1 MRICSPLIS
10 LVAAVISQFTLSGF
24 AGTPEALNPV
34 RWDALPPIPDA
45 HGFAGPFAGMVGED
59 LIVAGGANFPEA
71 PPWEGGSKVWH
82 DGIYVLP
89 AGAGEWQV
97 SKVRLPQA
105 LAYGVSI
112 SLPQRGSIVFLGG
125 SDQENAPTTSA
136 MELRRG
142 GSGLEFVNLPEL
154 PIPLAESSGVALN
167 NVLYLFSGRSNEGT
181 AKKAYRLVLD
191 AADPFWEEL
200 PWPAGARGRMHSVA
214 GVRDGKVYLIAGRDT
229 MSNEPMEH
237 PGDRMEPHGLDFLRD
252 AYRLDPSTMEWT
264 RLADL
269 PHGLSAAPATAV
281 AAGSSHLLVLGGV
294 NVEFLKQQL
303 AARPEL
309 NGQGNEHP
317 GFPRTVWAYH
327 TITDTWMAADRIPEE
342 LAAPVTVPVVMTGDR
357 SFVVPSGE
365 IKPGVRTVQVAAGEV
380 KAKRAPFGMINW
392 IVVGGYLLTMVGIG
406 YWFMKRESA
415 ATTEAYFRGGQRV
428 PWWVAGLSIFA
439 TMLSAITFMGVPAKA
454 YNENFNA
461 WIGQCSIILI
471 VPLVVIF
478 YLPFFRR
485 LNITSAYEF
494 LEQRFNLASRLV
506 ASALFTLF
514 HLGRIAI
521 VLYLPALALSSVTDI
536 NIFVA
541 ILAIGVLC
549 IIYTV
554 MGGIEAVVWTDAIQ
568 AIVLLSGALLCLI
581 IIVVR
586 MDGGVGEIYAI
597 ASADSKL
604 VVADWRTL
612 DFGSATN
619 SGWVIFLGFLFAGLP
634 AYTGGQDVVQ
644 RYVTTATEKEAARA
658 LWFNIPISV
667 VGSFLFYALGTALYA
682 FYKTQPEQL
691 DVTLE
696 RTDGILPFFIL
707 QNLPV
712 GIAGLIVAAI
722 FAAAQSTISSSLNSV
737 AAAFVTDFYGRVL
750 KPNSDDK
757 RRLRVARDV
766 VVVLGV
772 VGIGLAAWIAAGGM
786 KSAFDA
792 YNTFIG
798 MALGPVG
805 GMFFLGVFAKR
816 AGGASAL
823 IGASVGFIAV
833 LAVHFVR
840 QSGAIDLWPVLNGL
854 ISFVVTVVV
863 GAVAGIAI
871 KWKKS

>member
-1 MRICSPLIS
+1 MRDSLIK
-10 LVAAVISQFTLSGF
+10 LIATVFGVLILAFPSQ
-24 AGTPEALNPV
+24 AGGPIE
-34 RWDALPPIPDA
+34 WKSLPPIPDA
-45 HGFAGPFAGMVGED
+45 HGFAGPYAGIVEGKF
-59 LIVAGGANFPEA
+59 IVAGGANFPEA
-71 PPWEGGSKVWH
+71 PPWEGGTKVWH
-82 DGIYVLP
+82 DGVFAFMPETETWMKSKSGLP
-89 AGAGEWQV
+89 N
-97 SKVRLPQA
+97 A

-112 SLPQRGSIVFLGG
+112 TLPSRGSMVMLGG
-125 SDQENAPTTSA
+125 SDQDNQPTTSA
-136 MELRRG
+136 VEL
-142 GSGLEFVNLPEL
+142 SFVEGEIVFTDLPSL
-154 PIPLAESSGVALN
+154 PIPLTESSGVALGN
-167 NVLYLFSGRSNEGT
+167 AIYLFSGRTMEGT
-181 AKKAYRLVLD
+181 AKAAFRLDLE
-191 AADPFWEEL
+191 ASELEWESL
-200 PWPAGARGRMHSVA
+200 PWPKGARGRMHSVA
-214 GVRDGKVYLIAGRDT
+214 GTRDGKAYLFAGRDV
-229 MSNEPMEH
+229 MSEGALEH
-237 PGDRMEPHGLDFLRD
+237 PEDRMAPHELDFQRD
-252 AYRLDPSTMEWT
+252 GYRFDPATNEWE

-269 PHGLSAAPATAV
+269 PHGLSAAPSQAV
-281 AAGSSHLLVLGGV
+281 SAGNSHLLVLGGV
-294 NVEFLKQQL
+294 NVEFLKEQL
-303 AARPEL
+303 AARPKL
-309 NGQGNEHP
+309 NGQGHEHP

-327 TITDTWMAADRIPEE
+327 TITDTWVAADQIPDE
-342 LAAPVTVPVVMTGDR
+342 LAAPVTVPVVMTGENT
-357 SFVVPSGE
+357 FVIPSGE
-365 IKPGVRTVQVAAGEV
+365 IKPGVRITQVAAGEV
-380 KAKRAPFGMINW
+380 KANRASFGVINW
-392 IVVGGYLLTMVGIG
+392 MVVSGYLFTMVGIG

-415 ATTEAYFRGGQRV
+415 ASTEAYFRGSQRV

-439 TMLSAITFMGVPAKA
+439 TMLSAITFMAVPAKA
-454 YNENFNA
+454 YGENFNA

-485 LNITSAYEF
+485 LNLTSAYEF
-494 LEQRFNLASRLV
+494 MEQRFNLASRLV
-506 ASALFTLF
+506 ASALFMLF

-521 VLYLPALALSSVTDI
+521 VLYLPALALSSATDI

-549 IIYTV
+549 IVYTV

-568 AIVLLSGALLCLI
+568 AIVLVCGALLCLI
-581 IIVVR
+581 IVVLR
-586 MDGGVGEIYAI
+586 MEGGVGEIYEI

-604 VVADWRTL
+604 MVADWRTM
-612 DFGSATN
+612 DFSSATN

-634 AYTGGQDVVQ
+634 AYTAGQDVVQ

-682 FYKTQPEQL
+682 FYKTQPDQL

-737 AAAFVTDFYGRVL
+737 ATAFVTDFYGRVM
-750 KPNSDDK
+750 KPTSDDK
-757 RRLRVARDV
+757 QRLRVARDV

-786 KSAFDA
+786 QSAFDA

-816 AGGASAL
+816 AGGSSAL
-823 IGASVGFIAV
+823 VGALVGFLTV
-833 LAVHFVR
+833 LTIHFVR
-840 QSGAIDLWPVLNGL
+840 QAGAIDLWPVLNGL

-863 GAVAGIAI
+863 GAVVSFGS
-871 KWKKS
+871 KKEIS

>member
-1 MRICSPLIS
+1 MRRWVTIFLG
-10 LVAAVISQFTLSGF
+10 VTVIQFATLGL
-24 AGTPEALNPV
+24 AGSPEAGASIEWKTLP
-34 RWDALPPIPDA
+34 ALPDD
-45 HGFAGPFAGMVGED
+45 HGFAGPYAGVVGD
-59 LIVAGGANFPEA
+59 TLMVAGGANFPAA
-71 PPWEGGSKVWH
+71 PPWENGKKVWH
-82 DGIYVLP
+82 DRVFLFSSDT
-89 AGAGEWQV
+89 ETWQV
-97 SKVRLPQA
+97 SETRLPQA
-105 LAYGVSI
+105 LAYGVSV
-112 SLPQRGSIVFLGG
+112 SLPQRGTVALLGG
-125 SDQENAPTTSA
+125 SNQNNEPTTSA
-136 MELRRG
+136 LEARWEG
-142 GSGLEFVNLPEL
+142 GKLMFSQLPPL
-154 PIPLAESSGVALN
+154 PIPLAESSGVALGN
-167 NVLYLFSGRSNEGT
+167 AIYLFSGRSHEGT
-181 AKKAYRLVLD
+181 AKLAFRLVLD
-191 AADPFWEEL
+191 AAEPKWETL
-200 PWPAGARGRMHSVA
+200 PWPEGARGRMHSVA
-214 GVRDGKVYLIAGRDT
+214 GVRDGKIYLIAGRDT
-229 MSNEPMEH
+229 MSDEPLQHGE
-237 PGDRMEPHGLDFLRD
+237 DRMESYGLDFQRD
-252 AYRLDPSTMEWT
+252 AYRLDPSTMEWE

-281 AAGSSHLLVLGGV
+281 PAGSSHLLVLGGV
-294 NVEFLKQQL
+294 NVDFLKQQL
-303 AARPEL
+303 MARPEL
-309 NGQGNEHP
+309 NGQGHEHP

-327 TITDTWMAADRIPEE
+327 TITDTWMAADAIPGE
-342 LAAPVTVPVVMTGDR
+342 LMAPVTVPVVMTGEK
-357 SFVVPSGE
+357 SFVIPSGE
-365 IKPGVRTVQVAAGEV
+365 IKPGVRTVQVAAGTV
-380 KAKRAPFGMINW
+380 KANRPSFGAINW
-392 IVVGGYLLTMVGIG
+392 IVVGGYLLAMVGIG

-415 ATTEAYFRGGQRV
+415 ASTEAYFRGGQRV

-439 TMLSAITFMGVPAKA
+439 TMLSAITFMAVPAKA
-454 YNENFNA
+454 YGENFNA

-478 YLPFFRR
+478 YLPVFRR

-506 ASALFTLF
+506 ASALFMLF

-521 VLYLPALALSSVTDI
+521 VLYLPALALSSATDI

-568 AIVLLSGALLCLI
+568 AVVLVSGALLCLI
-581 IIVVR
+581 IVVLR
-586 MDGGVGEIYAI
+586 MDGGMGEIYAI

-604 VVADWRTL
+604 MVADWRTL
-612 DFGSATN
+612 DFSSATN

-634 AYTGGQDVVQ
+634 AYTAGQDVVQ

-667 VGSFLFYALGTALYA
+667 VGSFLFYALGTSLYA
-682 FYKTQPEQL
+682 FYKTQPELL

-712 GIAGLIVAAI
+712 GVAGLIVAAI

-750 KPNSDDK
+750 KPDSDDR

-772 VGIGLAAWIAAGGM
+772 AGIGLAAWIAAGGM
-786 KSAFDA
+786 QSAFDA

-816 AGGASAL
+816 TGGASAL
-823 IGASVGFIAV
+823 IGALVGFLTV
-833 LAVHFVR
+833 LTIHFVR

-863 GAVAGIAI
+863 GVAVGMVS
-871 KWKKS
+871 KRQKS